1 MTGPTHARIAPW
13 PTCWTAGPIRTTP
26 TVVFGRGCLD
36 ELPDQVRRIAD
47 GPVLIVTDR
56 GLVDA
61 GVVQRVTDELSRA
74 GIRAE
79 VWDDVQPEPPT
90 ISVDACA
97 EAIRQ
102 ADPAVVLGVG
112 GGSAMDTSQ
121 IAACVATNG
130 GMAEDWIGVEVLR
143 QPGVPTISIPTTAGT
158 ASEVTGNAV
167 MVLPDRSN
175 KMTVVSP
182 FIYPRTA
189 LIDPALTDS
198 VPAHITAATGMDTFC
213 HAAESFIT
221 GRATQHTRQP
231 AADAL
236 RRTLE
241 FLPRAVADGTDR
253 EARDQMSYACLQ
265 AGFSLA
271 NAGVILVHGLAHAIG
286 ARGAH
291 SPRRGQHRLPAAGD
305 APVGR
310 AQPGLDGGAGGTAGR
325 SRRCERSPGASAG
338 GGGGDGA
345 AGGAGWAADAAARG
359 RRGTRLAAGRCRGD
373 FEQHPRG
380 IEQPGAAGCRRT
392 DRIARRGLLGECS
405 ARLAMVAEVSGA
417 WGMKGELSLASPI
430 PLRGSG
436 WRETVCGG
444 FFGRIRE
451 YLGYETRGAGQ
462 GCNWCGRAPGGSPA
476 GDNVTGQT
484 DDGRGF
490 VKRHWRRE
498 RRVETYAEGG
508 MPEG

>member
-1 MTGPTHARIAPW
+1 MADLLDR
-13 PTCWTAGPIRTTP
+13 WTYRTTP

-47 GPVLIVTDR
+47 GPVLIVTDK
-56 GLVDA
+56 GLVEA
-61 GVVQRVTDELSRA
+61 GVVERVTDELARG
-74 GIRAE
+74 GIHAE
-79 VWDDVQPEPPT
+79 VWDEVQPEPPT
-90 ISVDACA
+90 TSVDACA

-102 ADPAVVLGVG
+102 ANPAVVLGVG

-121 IAACVATNG
+121 IAACVVTNG
-130 GMAEDWIGVEVLR
+130 GRAEDWIGVEVLR
-143 QPGVPTISIPTTAGT
+143 EPGVPTISVPTTAGT

-241 FLPRAVADGTDR
+241 FLPRAVADGSDR

-286 ARGAH
+286 ARARIPHGVANTVCLLPVMRLTAERNPTLMAELAAPLGVPADVNGA
-291 SPRRGQHRLPAAGD
+291 PE
-305 APVGR
+305 R
-310 AQPGLDGGAGGTAGR
+310 AQAAVGVMERLVEQVGLPTRLQEVGV
-325 SRRCERSPGASAG
+325 ERAWLPDVAAATLSNTRVVLNSPVQP
-338 GGGGDGA
+338 
-345 AGGAGWAADAAARG
+345 DAAE
-359 RRGTRLAAGRCRGD
+359 L
-373 FEQHPRG
+373 
-380 IEQPGAAGCRRT
+380 I
-392 DRIARRGLLGECS
+392 GLLD
-405 ARLAMVAEVSGA
+405 EV
-417 WGMKGELSLASPI
+417 
-430 PLRGSG
+430 
-436 WRETVCGG
+436 
-444 FFGRIRE
+444 F
-451 YLGYETRGAGQ
+451 
-462 GCNWCGRAPGGSPA
+462 
-476 GDNVTGQT
+476 
-484 DDGRGF
+484 
-490 VKRHWRRE
+490 
-498 RRVETYAEGG
+498 
-508 MPEG
+508 

>member
-1 MTGPTHARIAPW
+1 MSDLLDR
-13 PTCWTAGPIRTTP
+13 WTYRTTP

-47 GPVLIVTDR
+47 GPVLIVTDK
-56 GLVDA
+56 GLVEA
-61 GVVQRVTDELSRA
+61 GVVERVTHELARA
-74 GIRAE
+74 DINVE
-79 VWDDVQPEPPT
+79 VWDEVQPEPPT
-90 ISVDACA
+90 TSVDACA

-102 ADPAVVLGVG
+102 ARPAVVLGVG

-143 QPGVPTISIPTTAGT
+143 EPGVPTISVPTTAGT

-189 LIDPALTDS
+189 LIDPSLTDS
-198 VPAHITAATGMDTFC
+198 VPSHITAATGMDTFC
-213 HAAESFIT
+213 HAAESFIA

-253 EARDQMSYACLQ
+253 EARDQMAYACLQ

-286 ARGAH
+286 ARARIPHGVANTVCLL
-291 SPRRGQHRLPAAGD
+291 PVMRLTAERNPTLLADLAAPLGVPAEITE
-305 APVGR
+305 APER
-310 AQPGLDGGAGGTAGR
+310 AQAAVAVMERLVAQVGLPTQLREVGVQR
-325 SRRCERSPGASAG
+325 SWLPDVAAATLSNTRVVLNSPVQP
-338 GGGGDGA
+338 
-345 AGGAGWAADAAARG
+345 DAAEL
-359 RRGTRLAAGRCRGD
+359 T
-373 FEQHPRG
+373 E
-380 IEQPGAAGCRRT
+380 
-392 DRIARRGLLGECS
+392 LLDE
-405 ARLAMVAEVSGA
+405 AL
-417 WGMKGELSLASPI
+417 
-430 PLRGSG
+430 
-436 WRETVCGG
+436 
-444 FFGRIRE
+444 
-451 YLGYETRGAGQ
+451 
-462 GCNWCGRAPGGSPA
+462 
-476 GDNVTGQT
+476 
-484 DDGRGF
+484 
-490 VKRHWRRE
+490 
-498 RRVETYAEGG
+498 
-508 MPEG
+508 

>member
-1 MTGPTHARIAPW
+1 MPDLLDR
-13 PTCWTAGPIRTTP
+13 WTYRTTP

-47 GPVLIVTDR
+47 GPVLIVTDK
-56 GLVDA
+56 GLVKA
-61 GVVQRVTDELSRA
+61 GVVERVTDELARA
-74 GIRAE
+74 GIDAE

-90 ISVDACA
+90 ASVDACA

-102 ADPAVVLGVG
+102 ASPGVVLGVG

-143 QPGVPTISIPTTAGT
+143 EPGIPTISVPTTAGT

-182 FIYPRTA
+182 YIYPRTA

-213 HAAESFIT
+213 HAAESFIA
-221 GRATQHTRQP
+221 GRATHHTRQP

-253 EARDQMSYACLQ
+253 DARDQMAYACLQ

-286 ARGAH
+286 ARAGIPHGVANTVCLL
-291 SPRRGQHRLPAAGD
+291 PVMRLTAERNPA
-305 APVGR
+305 
-310 AQPGLDGGAGGTAGR
+310 LDGGAGGTAGR
-325 SRRCERSPGASAG
+325 SRRHCRCAGASTG
-338 GGGGDGA
+338 SGGGDGA

-359 RRGTRLAAGRCRGD
+359 RRGTRLAAGRGHRHP
-373 FEQHPRG
+373 EQHASG
-380 IEQPGAAGCRRT
+380 GQQPGAAGCHRT
-392 DRIARRGLLGECS
+392 DRIARRGLLAEFS

-430 PLRGSG
+430 PLKGGRAGE
-436 WRETVCGG
+436 RQVCGG
-444 FFGRIRE
+444 FLGRIRE
-451 YLGYETRGAGQ
+451 NLGCETRGAGQ
-462 GCNWCGRAPGGSPA
+462 GCEPVRTGTGWIAGGRQRDRA
-476 GDNVTGQT
+476 D
-484 DDGRGF
+484 R
-490 VKRHWRRE
+490 
-498 RRVETYAEGG
+498 
-508 MPEG
+508 